1 MASYG
6 MTISLTGKLEEVKA
20 QLAGE
25 LKTQGFGIL
34 TEIDMQKVMK
44 EKIGADY
51 EPYLILGICN
61 QQFAN
66 RALSADR
73 SMGLLLPCTAVR
85 RQAGAEVEVSILDPE
100 AAFSVVESQTQ
111 KALEGFPQEVKKRL
125 QAALSGMK
133 NISAG

>member
-1 MASYG
+1 MATYG
-6 MTISLTGKLEEVKA
+6 MTVSLSGKLDEVKA
-20 QLAGE
+20 LLAGE

-44 EKIGADY
+44 EKLGVDY

-61 QQFAN
+61 PQFAD

-73 SMGLLLPCTAVR
+73 SMGLLLPCTAVL
-85 RQAGAEVEVSILDPE
+85 RQAGAQVEVSILDPE

-111 KALEGFPQEVKKRL
+111 KTLEGLPQEAGKKLRAALNALEGS
-125 QAALSGMK
+125 AA
-133 NISAG
+133 

>member
-1 MASYG
+1 
-6 MTISLTGKLEEVKA
+6 MTVSLSGKLDEVKA

-44 EKIGADY
+44 EKIGVDY

-61 QQFAN
+61 PQFAD

-73 SMGLLLPCTAVR
+73 SMGLLLPCTAVL
-85 RQAGAEVEVSILDPE
+85 RQTGAQVEVSILDPE
-100 AAFSVVESQTQ
+100 AAFRSVEAQTQ
-111 KALEGFPQEVKKRL
+111 EALAGLPQEVKKRL
-125 QAALSGMK
+125 QTALSGMEK
-133 NISAG
+133 VTAG